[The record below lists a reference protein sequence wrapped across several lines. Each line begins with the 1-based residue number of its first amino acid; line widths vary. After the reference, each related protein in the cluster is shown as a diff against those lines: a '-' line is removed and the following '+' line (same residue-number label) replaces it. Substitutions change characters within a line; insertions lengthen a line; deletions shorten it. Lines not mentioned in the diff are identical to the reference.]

1 MNDTYFL
8 YRQLVMNGFLLP
20 HLQVG
25 LYWFSIRKQGHFMTN
40 VSNGR
45 SEITRILKKR
55 ATKDIMESV
64 SLWII
69 KFIIDM

>member
-1 MNDTYFL
+1 
-8 YRQLVMNGFLLP
+8 
-20 HLQVG
+20 
-25 LYWFSIRKQGHFMTN
+25 MTN

-64 SLWII
+64 SL
-69 KFIIDM
+69 